1 MAEKVTKAQLV
12 KEYKA
17 LAKKADR
24 RLRELEKL
32 SEESDWK
39 DATRFAYA
47 RAMKDIEHRFGEG
60 ETRFDKRLPKQ
71 TKKLGVMAA
80 IKDVERF
87 LAMPSST
94 KSGLVSGYRDRAN
107 TINQKYGFKGN
118 ERLTWKDIAI
128 LFQDSTWDQLT
139 HKMTSGQVWKQI
151 ATQKKQE
158 KTIMRQLKKA
168 VEKNQLVSDDAA
180 VMQKIKEN
188 LKNSNLTL
196 KDLV

>member
-32 SEESDWK
+32 SEESEWK

-139 HKMTSGQVWKQI
+139 HKMASGQVWKQI

>member
-1 MAEKVTKAQLV
+1 MSKTVTKAELV

-32 SEESDWK
+32 SEHGEWK

-71 TKKLGVMAA
+71 TKKLGVIAI

-87 LAMPSST
+87 LEMPSST
-94 KSGLVSGYRDRAN
+94 KTGLVKGYRDRAES
-107 TINQKYGFKGN
+107 INKKYGFTGN
-118 ERLTWKDIAI
+118 ERITWKDMAI

-151 ATQKKQE
+151 AKQKKQE
-158 KTIMRQLKKA
+158 KTIVKQLKKS
-168 VEKNQLVSDDAA
+168 VEKNQIVSNDAEI
-180 VMQKIKEN
+180 MEKIKSN
-188 LKNSNLTL
+188 LKKSNLTL

>member
-32 SEESDWK
+32 AEESEWK

-60 ETRFDKRLPKQ
+60 ETRFDKRIPKQ

-94 KSGLVSGYRDRAN
+94 KTGLVSGYRDRAN